1 MPDIPNVPGVP
12 PLSSYA
18 PPGGLGD
25 IGTLL
30 VSDALSAAL
39 SFLLGPIYGIFLDHL
54 PIPVIIADN
63 YVRFEHKQHFEVA
76 TYPVESSTFPL
87 GAGGFFSYDKV
98 RLPAEIKVRV
108 SAGGTI
114 FTRQALLNTIDLAM
128 TTTGLYDVV
137 TPEQVYLNYN
147 FVSRELIR
155 EADRGAGL
163 IAVDITLME
172 ILQTATSLFQTTQ
185 IPGVA
190 GVVNSGQVSTSPTS
204 LGSSADAIH

>member
-25 IGTLL
+25 ITTLL
-30 VSDALSAAL
+30 ISDALTAAL
-39 SFLLGPIYGIFLDHL
+39 SFLLGPVYGIFLDHL

-63 YVRFEHKQHFEVA
+63 YVRFEYKQHFDIA
-76 TYPVESSTFPL
+76 TYPVEQGSFL
-87 GAGGFFSYDKV
+87 SYDKV
-98 RLPAEIKVRV
+98 RFPAEIKVRV
-108 SAGGTI
+108 SAGGTV

-128 TTTGLYDVV
+128 STTGTYDVV

-172 ILQTATSLFQTTQ
+172 ILQTATALFQTTAV
-185 IPGVA
+185 PSVA
-190 GVVNSGQVSTSPTS
+190 GIVNTGSATPQSGAS
-204 LGSSADAIH
+204 LPSNLPESSN